1 MQWLSLTPNFNFVKY
16 RHVAMWG
23 SALASLLAIVA
34 VFYPGLNY
42 GLDFTG
48 GIIVEAEYSRP
59 AELDDIRAG
68 LESAGFESAQVQNY
82 GSVSEVLIRLPPE
95 EADAEGSDPTAPGQ
109 LALST
114 QERLLQVLRTQD
126 PNVTIRRSDSVG
138 GQVGQDLFENAGLA
152 LLFALIMVFVYVMLR
167 FRWKLAVGAIV
178 ATVHDVVVTAG
189 IYALAGW
196 QFDLTVLGS
205 ILAVLGY
212 SINDT
217 IVVYDR
223 IRDNFRLMRRGSAE
237 AIVNASV
244 NQTLA
249 RTLVTGVTSLLVL
262 FALMLIGGDTMFG
275 FSVTLIIGILV
286 GTYSSIYVAS
296 SMALALKVAPVDF
309 IETKQKQVDELP

>member
-1 MQWLSLTPNFNFVKY
+1 MQWLTRTPNFNFVKY
-16 RHVAMWG
+16 RRVAMVA
-23 SALASLLAIVA
+23 SSLLSLLAIV
-34 VFYPGLNY
+34 VLFYPGLNY

-48 GIIVEAEYSRP
+48 GIIVEAQYSRP
-59 AELDDIRAG
+59 AELEPIRAG
-68 LESAGFESAQVQNY
+68 LADAGFESSQVQNF
-82 GSVSEVLIRLPPE
+82 GSSTDVLIRLPPPAE
-95 EADAEGSDPTAPGQ
+95 GEAADAEAI
-109 LALST
+109 T
-114 QERLLQVLRTQD
+114 QIQDRVLGVLRAQD
-126 PNVTIRRSDSVG
+126 PEVVILRRESVG
-138 GQVGQDLFENAGLA
+138 SQVGDDLFENAGLA
-152 LLFALIMVFVYVMLR
+152 LFFALLLVFIYVMLR

-205 ILAVLGY
+205 LLAVLGY

-223 IRDNFRLMRRGSAE
+223 IRDNFRLMRRGSPE

-262 FALMLIGGDTMFG
+262 FALMILGGDTLFG
-275 FSVTLIIGILV
+275 FAVTLVIGIV
-286 GTYSSIYVAS
+286 IGTYSSIYVAS
-296 SMALALKVAPVDF
+296 SMALLLEVEQSDF
-309 IETKQKQVDELP
+309 VEQKQAKVDELP